1 MRTVRLWCAA
11 AWAICAKDLRTEF
24 RTRYALSAIGLF
36 AVTTLTVISFSLGP
50 LGLER
55 DLLGALLWVVLF
67 FSAMAGLSRTFV
79 HEEEAHTAP
88 ALRLAAS
95 PGAVYMGK
103 FLFNLLL
110 LLALEAVVLPLF
122 VVLMGLEVGH
132 PGAFFLAL
140 ALGDLGLSGVTT
152 VVAAMVAQAGA
163 RSALFTVLSFP
174 LLLPLLVSSIE
185 GTRLALEGK
194 DIGTVWPSL
203 QVLLAYAVA
212 MVTAALLLFPLI
224 WASPT
229 KSR

>member
-1 MRTVRLWCAA
+1 
-11 AWAICAKDLRTEF
+11 
-24 RTRYALSAIGLF
+24 
-36 AVTTLTVISFSLGP
+36 
-50 LGLER
+50 
-55 DLLGALLWVVLF
+55 
-67 FSAMAGLSRTFV
+67 
-79 HEEEAHTAP
+79 
-88 ALRLAAS
+88 
-95 PGAVYMGK
+95 
-103 FLFNLLL
+103 
-110 LLALEAVVLPLF
+110 VLPLF